1 MKKLLACLLI
11 SVFSTLVFGQKG
23 VDQIRAELLNSESEI
38 VLVAAHR
45 AAHLNH
51 PENSIPAIKAA
62 IEMGVDILE
71 LDVKVTKDGI
81 PILMHDRTINRTT
94 TGTGEPSDFTYKEL
108 MELRLIH
115 NGDTTKEKIPTFKQA
130 LKLAKGKALIDIDI
144 KTDKLDPIITEIK
157 RQNLE
162 DHVFWFDNDYE
173 ALDYVES
180 IDEDFI
186 LMPRAYSYEMADSAI
201 TRFQPELIHIDFSFY
216 DNTVVKLIKANKAR
230 VWINALGEPDKL
242 LAEGKEDEALE
253 RLLKHGA
260 NVIQTDQ
267 PELLIKALEKRA
279 LH

>member
-1 MKKLLACLLI
+1 MKKLIGFLLI
-11 SVFSTLVFGQKG
+11 SVYASLVFGQKG
-23 VDQIRAELLNSESEI
+23 VDQIRAELLDSESNI

-71 LDVKVTKDGI
+71 LDVKVTKDSI
-81 PILMHDRTINRTT
+81 PILMHDRTIDRTT
-94 TGTGEPSDFTYKEL
+94 TGTGEPSEFTYKEL
-108 MELRLIH
+108 MKLRLVH
-115 NGDTTKEKIPTFKQA
+115 NGVTTKEKIPTFKQA
-130 LKLAKGKALIDIDI
+130 LKLAKGKVLIDIDI
-144 KTDKLDPIITEIK
+144 KTDKLDPIIAEIK
-157 RQNLE
+157 RQKLE
-162 DHVFWFDNDYE
+162 DHVFWFDNDFE

-180 IDEDFI
+180 IDKDFM

-216 DNTVVKLIKANKAR
+216 DKEVVELIKTNRAR

-253 RLLKHGA
+253 GLLKHGA

-267 PELLIKALEKRA
+267 PAILIRALEKRA

>member
-1 MKKLLACLLI
+1 MKKLIGFLLI
-11 SVFSTLVFGQKG
+11 SVYASLVFGQKG

-45 AAHLNH
+45 AAHLHH

-62 IEMGVDILE
+62 IAMGVDILE

-81 PILMHDRTINRTT
+81 PVLMHDGTIDRTT
-94 TGTGEPSDFTYKEL
+94 TGSGKPSDYTFKEL
-108 MELRLIH
+108 RKLRLIH
-115 NGDTTKEKIPTFKQA
+115 NGDTTNEKIPSFRQA

-144 KTDKLDPIITEIK
+144 KTDKLDPIITVIK
-157 RQNLE
+157 KLKLE
-162 DHVFWFDNDYE
+162 DHVFWFDNDYL

-180 IDEDFI
+180 VDQDFMI
-186 LMPRAYSYEMADSAI
+186 MPRAYSYEMADSAI

-216 DNTVVKLIKANKAR
+216 DHEVVKLIKANKAR

>member
-1 MKKLLACLLI
+1 MKKLIGFLLI
-11 SVFSTLVFGQKG
+11 SVYASLVFGQKG
-23 VDQIRAELLNSESEI
+23 VDQIRAELLDSESNI

-81 PILMHDRTINRTT
+81 PILMHDRTIDRTT
-94 TGTGEPSDFTYKEL
+94 TGAGEPSEFTYKEL
-108 MELRLIH
+108 MKLRLVH

-144 KTDKLDPIITEIK
+144 KTDKLDPIIAEIK
-157 RQNLE
+157 RQKLE

-180 IDEDFI
+180 IDKDFM

-216 DNTVVKLIKANKAR
+216 DKEVVELIKTNRSR

-253 RLLKHGA
+253 GLLKHGA

-267 PELLIKALEKRA
+267 PAILIKALEKRA